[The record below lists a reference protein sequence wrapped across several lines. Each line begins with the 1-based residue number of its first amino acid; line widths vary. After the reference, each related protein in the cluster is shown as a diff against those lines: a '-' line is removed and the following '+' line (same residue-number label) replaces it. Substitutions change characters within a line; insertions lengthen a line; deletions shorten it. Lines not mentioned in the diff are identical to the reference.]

1 MDTKKWNTLVN
12 ESMAAYDMSGI
23 IRKADDWFK
32 QGFDYWKA
40 CGEIASSYAAPQTWL
55 ETAGGAA
62 KTMEN
67 YFKDWT
73 EGYGWG
79 RNTALEEDLAA
90 HKRQAIKTEAALQ
103 KIKKEK
109 ATLKRALTVKEKTLK
124 TQGTELDQHKK
135 DLREKKKEIQTL
147 KRSLTLKEKTL
158 KAQGTDLDQ
167 HKKDL
172 RGNQKE
178 IQTLKRSLTLTE
190 KTLKAQ
196 GAELEQN
203 QKRLREKEKEI
214 QTFER
219 TLSQKEKILK
229 DQSSELK
236 QYQKRLHKNE
246 KEIQTLQAKVKVQ
259 SERLVSL
266 EAAGKKGAKPAA
278 RSKTAAAVPKSG
290 KQI

>member
-1 MDTKKWNTLVN
+1 MNTIFINATKIRRNQMDTKKWNTLVN

-23 IRKADDWFK
+23 IQSADDWFK
-32 QGFDYWKA
+32 QGFEYWKA

-109 ATLKRALTVKEKTLK
+109 ATLKRTLTLKEKTLK
-124 TQGTELDQHKK
+124 AKGTELDQHKK

-147 KRSLTLKEKTL
+147 KSSLTLTEKTL
-158 KAQGTDLDQ
+158 KAQGTELDQ
-167 HKKDL
+167 HKIDM

-190 KTLKAQ
+190 KTLKAR

-203 QKRLREKEKEI
+203 QKRLREK
-214 QTFER
+214 
-219 TLSQKEKILK
+219 
-229 DQSSELK
+229 
-236 QYQKRLHKNE
+236 E

-266 EAAGKKGAKPAA
+266 EAAGKKVAKPAA
-278 RSKTAAAVPKSG
+278 PSKAGAAVPKSG

>member
-147 KRSLTLKEKTL
+147 KRTLTLKEKTLKTQGTDLDQHKKDLREKKKEIQTLKRSLTLKEKTL

-203 QKRLREKEKEI
+203 QKR
-214 QTFER
+214 
-219 TLSQKEKILK
+219 
-229 DQSSELK
+229 
-236 QYQKRLHKNE
+236 
-246 KEIQTLQAKVKVQ
+246 
-259 SERLVSL
+259 
-266 EAAGKKGAKPAA
+266 
-278 RSKTAAAVPKSG
+278 
-290 KQI
+290 

>member
-32 QGFDYWKA
+32 QGFEYWKA

-147 KRSLTLKEKTL
+147 KRSLTL
-158 KAQGTDLDQ
+158 
-167 HKKDL
+167 
-172 RGNQKE
+172 
-178 IQTLKRSLTLTE
+178 TE

-203 QKRLREKEKEI
+203 QKRMREKEKEI